1 MSVVRFCTAIDI
13 HPAATI
19 SGGGIFIDHGA
30 GLVVG
35 ATAVVGAG
43 ATLYHGVTLGNSGK
57 KVGRPF
63 RNLASLHIQVL
74 MFSQSACKCYFK
86 ICAQSGTALLILLLG
101 AQFPVSLHMLQYK
114 RSIAIDCCINI
125 KMHIYCLFVF
135 SFGYPRY
142 LPNSDHGS
150 E

>member
-1 MSVVRFCTAIDI
+1 MRWSHVYTKPGFWALFWYRLSHTLLRQNVPILSSLLPRLVMSIVRYCTAIDI

-19 SGGGIFIDHGA
+19 AGDGIFIDHGA

-57 KVGRPF
+57 KVR
-63 RNLASLHIQVL
+63 
-74 MFSQSACKCYFK
+74 
-86 ICAQSGTALLILLLG
+86 AQLGSHFLKEESGL
-101 AQFPVSLHMLQYK
+101 
-114 RSIAIDCCINI
+114 
-125 KMHIYCLFVF
+125 
-135 SFGYPRY
+135 
-142 LPNSDHGS
+142 